1 MYTKRRCELL
11 CLILF
16 SWQSHPRYS
25 LIVAANR
32 DEFHQRPTEAA
43 AIWQDNPLIL
53 AGRDLQAG
61 GTWLGI
67 TRTGR
72 FAAITNYREPLT
84 PEIPQERSRGCLVRD
99 FLGGDRA
106 PLVHAGELISE
117 GPSYQGFNLL
127 LGAPGSLVYVSNRS
141 AEPFEVSAGS
151 HGLSNH
157 LLDTDWPK
165 VHSGRER
172 LDELLKDQEVNVED
186 LFALLADRVLTPGRI
201 PQNLET
207 RLAPERLMKH
217 YFIVSPEYGTRSST
231 VVLIGRN
238 GGVKFMERQF
248 DPEGKET
255 GERSFEW

>member
-1 MYTKRRCELL
+1 M

-16 SWQSHPRYS
+16 AWQSHPRYR
-25 LIVAANR
+25 LVLAANR
-32 DEFHQRPTEAA
+32 DEFHQRPTAA
-43 AIWQDNPLIL
+43 ADFWEDNPRIL

-84 PEIPQERSRGCLVRD
+84 PEIPPERSRGYLVRD
-99 FLGGDRA
+99 FLASDRA
-106 PLVHAGELISE
+106 PHVHAGELIS
-117 GPSYQGFNLL
+117 GGSSYQGFNLL
-127 LGAPGSLVYVSNRS
+127 LGAPGSLLYVSNRD
-141 AEPFEVSAGS
+141 AGPAEVSAGS

-172 LDELLKDQEVNVED
+172 LDELLKEEKIDVGA
-186 LFALLADRVLTPGRI
+186 LFAVLADRVLTPGEI
-201 PQNLET
+201 PENLET

-231 VVLIGRN
+231 IVLLGRD
-238 GGVKFMERQF
+238 GSVTFKEREF
-248 DPEGKET
+248 DPDGKET
-255 GERSFEW
+255 GTRSFEW